1 MSDKLKLVVCVVER
15 DGKFLL
21 PLKERKI
28 GAGRRNGVGGKVEPG
43 ESFEAAAKREMQE
56 ETGAI
61 VEDMKHAGSLLV
73 TTPSFTAELEIFH
86 VTRFS
91 GEPLEQPGQGMTD
104 FRWYPKEALPF
115 ELMWPNDVIWYPML
129 IAGKQFSG
137 EIELSESGEV
147 IRHTVRESDEL
158 KVH

>member
-15 DGKFLL
+15 DGNFLL

-56 ETGAI
+56 ETGAV
-61 VEDMKHAGSLLV
+61 VEQMKLAGSLQV
-73 TTPSFTAELEIFH
+73 ISPSFTAELEIFH

-115 ELMWPNDVIWYPML
+115 ELMWPNDALWYPIL
-129 IAGKQFSG
+129 IAGKQFHG
-137 EIELSESGEV
+137 EVELSESGDV
-147 IRHTVRESDEL
+147 IRHTIQESDKL
-158 KVH
+158 TAR